1 MVRHRYLAAA
11 VTAVFAASVAGG
23 VALAT
28 PASGVT
34 PTNLAAGALAPV
46 NILVKTD
53 GWMNQLRTKGDSTV
67 AVVENRLAPGATF
80 GWHSHPG
87 PSVIVVKAGEVTF
100 YSGDDPGCSPVR
112 YATGQALVDPGNVVH
127 VGRNEGSVEA
137 IVIVTRFLPAGAV
150 ARNDEPANPACPF

>member
-11 VTAVFAASVAGG
+11 LTAVVAASVAGG
-23 VALAT
+23 VTLAT

-34 PTNLAAGALAPV
+34 PTNIAAGGLAPV

-53 GWMNQLRTKGDSTV
+53 DWMSQLRTKGDSTV
-67 AVVENRLAPGATF
+67 AVVENRLASGATF

-100 YSGDDPGCSPVR
+100 YRGDDPTCTPVR
-112 YATGQALVDPGNVVH
+112 YGVGQALVDPGNIVH
-127 VGRNEGSVEA
+127 VGRNEGSVDA
-137 IVIVTRFLPAGAV
+137 IVIVTRFLPAGAGP
-150 ARNDEPANPACPF
+150 RNDEPANPACPF

>member
-34 PTNLAAGALAPV
+34 PTNIAAGALAPV

-53 GWMNQLRTKGDSTV
+53 GWMTQLRTKGDSTV
-67 AVVENRLAPGATF
+67 AVVENRLSPGATF

-87 PSVIVVKAGEVTF
+87 PSLIVVKAGAVTF
-100 YSGDDPGCSPVR
+100 YRGDDPTCSPVT
-112 YATGQALVDPGNVVH
+112 YGVGQALVDPGNAVH
-127 VGRNEGSVEA
+127 VGRNEGSVDA
-137 IVIVTRFLPAGAV
+137 VVIVTRFLPAGAT
-150 ARNDEPANPACPF
+150 ARIDEAANPACTF

>member
-1 MVRHRYLAAA
+1 MVRHRYVAAA
-11 VTAVFAASVAGG
+11 LTAVFAASVIGG

-28 PASGVT
+28 PPSGVT
-34 PTNLAAGALAPV
+34 PANIAAGALSPV

-53 GWMNQLRTKGDSTV
+53 DWMSQLRTKGDSTV
-67 AVVENRLAPGATF
+67 AVVENRLAAGATF

-100 YSGDDPGCSPVR
+100 YRADDPTCTPAR
-112 YATGQALVDPGNVVH
+112 YGAGQALVDPGNIVH

-137 IVIVTRFLPAGAV
+137 VVIVTRFLPAGAGP
-150 ARNDEPANPACPF
+150 RNDEPANPACSF